1 MLNYLNN
8 HIVKSVKIISKI
20 LKLLRKICV
29 EVAITKRKK
38 LKLKINKL
46 FFINVSLLLRI
57 TKIQNMIVTILV
69 MLSYCN
75 SSLLIKI
82 LTYF

>member
-8 HIVKSVKIISKI
+8 HIVNSVKIILKI